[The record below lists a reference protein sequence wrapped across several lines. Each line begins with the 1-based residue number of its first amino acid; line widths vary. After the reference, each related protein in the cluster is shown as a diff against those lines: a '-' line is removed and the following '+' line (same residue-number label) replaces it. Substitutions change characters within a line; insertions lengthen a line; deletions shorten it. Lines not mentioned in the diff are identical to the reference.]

1 MTDKQ
6 PNQATGGKDMAA
18 NGGKDSTQEPP
29 GMSGG
34 EQSGGQS
41 GGGARPSNPKGG
53 GDAGSSGG
61 FMGHG
66 GQSHIGYSGTGDDD
80 GAENANAATKE

>member
-6 PNQATGGKDMAA
+6 PMQATGAKGEDAT
-18 NGGKDSTQEPP
+18 KDSTQEPP
-29 GMSGG
+29 GMSG
-34 EQSGGQS
+34 GGQS

-66 GQSHIGYSGTGDDD
+66 GQSHVGYSGTGDDD
-80 GAENANAATKE
+80 GEENANAATKE